1 MRLRRRHQRWHES
14 ACVCVCDRHLGSSP
28 RLARHDVEHGPF
40 EYIIV
45 DFPGGRMTGDLA
57 PVLRQS
63 IAAGTIR
70 ILDMMFI
77 RKDANG
83 HIEPLELNQ
92 LDAEAALPYEE
103 LDGEI
108 DDLINLDDIQIAAAD
123 LPPDSI
129 ALVLVWED
137 VWATRFADAV
147 RSAHGRVIAN
157 EHIPEPVMEAA
168 MKATAPNMWL
178 GEQGASTLLTKGHG
192 DYATTPHSQ

>member
-1 MRLRRRHQRWHES
+1 
-14 ACVCVCDRHLGSSP
+14 
-28 RLARHDVEHGPF
+28 
-40 EYIIV
+40 
-45 DFPGGRMTGDLA
+45 MTGDLA
-57 PVLRQS
+57 PVLRQL

-147 RSAHGRVIAN
+147 RSAHGHVIAN
-157 EHIPEPVMEAA
+157 EPIPEPVMEAA

-178 GEQGASTLLTKGHG
+178 GEQGAGALLTKGHG